1 MQPELLAPAGSL
13 DALKAA
19 VENGADA
26 VYMGGKEFS
35 ARAYAANFER
45 DEMEEAVKYAHAR
58 GVKIYITVNT
68 LLNDVEIWDA
78 LKYLHWLYNIG
89 IDAVIIQDLGLLLLS
104 NKILPEL
111 ELHAS
116 TQMTLHNSPGV
127 ALAYQSGIERA
138 VLAREVSIKETKDI
152 IAETNVEIETFIHG
166 ALCIS
171 YSGQCLMSSMIGGR
185 SGNRGRCAQP
195 CRMKYQ
201 LVNEHGELI
210 QVDADGEHLLSPKD
224 LKSIELLPKLVDA
237 GIAAFKLEGRM
248 KRPEYVAVVV
258 KNYRAALDRAV
269 KEAQNDYYVSEA
281 AERQLAQAFN
291 RDFTTGHLEQNPGRD
306 LMSYSRPNN
315 RGLFLGRI
323 KEIKGKKALVKLE
336 IPLSVGDGV
345 EIWVS
350 SGRLG
355 TKISEILLRE
365 RKNVQ
370 TAAPGELVLIELP
383 KARRGDRVFKTS
395 DAQLMEQAKKSYT
408 SPKEERVT
416 GISFHV
422 IGAVGKPLTLTAVTA
437 QGGQATVYGTFIG
450 ETARSKPITK
460 EVLEKQLVRL
470 GNTPYVLNELSAEME
485 QGVMYPISE
494 INELRRQ
501 VVERLMAGRQKDLA
515 NARVSEKIFNGR
527 VKTFYQEYEK
537 SINHPNKLKP
547 GLAVQVGSFAAAKA
561 ALDAG
566 ADRIIIGGERYN
578 RHAEFTLQSQQR
590 IITMAREADCSV
602 FIALPRIWLER
613 QKKQV
618 EDYLSVGREWKPDG
632 ILAGNI
638 GSIALIK
645 ELTPDIKI
653 AVDYTLNAFNSLAI
667 RQLTNWGADHVT
679 LSPELTFEQ
688 IAELKLHSNSE
699 CIAHG
704 RIPLMLSEHCLQGAL
719 TGGRTA
725 SSACSRPCRKQAVGL
740 KDRINMIFPVET
752 DEYCRMHIFNAKE
765 LCMIDDLDKFMAM
778 DVKWLRILAKEKDEN
793 QVAKIVDCYRKVLD
807 GVFSA
812 EHAKDLLEE
821 ISTQGYTKGHYYRGV
836 L

>member
-1 MQPELLAPAGSL
+1 
-13 DALKAA
+13 
-19 VENGADA
+19 
-26 VYMGGKEFS
+26 MGGKEFS

-365 RKNVQ
+365 RCSNC
-370 TAAPGELVLIELP
+370 
-383 KARRGDRVFKTS
+383 
-395 DAQLMEQAKKSYT
+395 
-408 SPKEERVT
+408 
-416 GISFHV
+416 
-422 IGAVGKPLTLTAVTA
+422 
-437 QGGQATVYGTFIG
+437 GT
-450 ETARSKPITK
+450 
-460 EVLEKQLVRL
+460 
-470 GNTPYVLNELSAEME
+470 
-485 QGVMYPISE
+485 
-494 INELRRQ
+494 
-501 VVERLMAGRQKDLA
+501 
-515 NARVSEKIFNGR
+515 
-527 VKTFYQEYEK
+527 
-537 SINHPNKLKP
+537 
-547 GLAVQVGSFAAAKA
+547 
-561 ALDAG
+561 
-566 ADRIIIGGERYN
+566 
-578 RHAEFTLQSQQR
+578 
-590 IITMAREADCSV
+590 
-602 FIALPRIWLER
+602 W
-613 QKKQV
+613 
-618 EDYLSVGREWKPDG
+618 
-632 ILAGNI
+632 
-638 GSIALIK
+638 
-645 ELTPDIKI
+645 
-653 AVDYTLNAFNSLAI
+653 
-667 RQLTNWGADHVT
+667 
-679 LSPELTFEQ
+679 
-688 IAELKLHSNSE
+688 
-699 CIAHG
+699 
-704 RIPLMLSEHCLQGAL
+704 
-719 TGGRTA
+719 
-725 SSACSRPCRKQAVGL
+725 
-740 KDRINMIFPVET
+740 
-752 DEYCRMHIFNAKE
+752 
-765 LCMIDDLDKFMAM
+765 
-778 DVKWLRILAKEKDEN
+778 
-793 QVAKIVDCYRKVLD
+793 
-807 GVFSA
+807 
-812 EHAKDLLEE
+812 
-821 ISTQGYTKGHYYRGV
+821 
-836 L
+836 

>member
-13 DALKAA
+13 EALKAA

-45 DEMEEAVKYAHAR
+45 EEMEEAVKFAHAR

-68 LLNDVEIWDA
+68 LLNDVEIEDA
-78 LKYLHWLYNIG
+78 LKYMHWLYNIG

-104 NKILPEL
+104 NEVLPEL

-116 TQMTLHNSPGV
+116 TQMTLHNSSGV
-127 ALAYQSGIERA
+127 ALAKQSGIDRA
-138 VLAREVSIKETKDI
+138 VLAREVSIKETKEI

-201 LVNEHGELI
+201 LVNEDGELI
-210 QVDADGEHLLSPKD
+210 QVDVDGEHLLSPKD
-224 LKSIELLPKLVDA
+224 LKSIELLPQLVDA

-258 KNYRAALDRAV
+258 KNYRAALDRAM
-269 KEAQNDYYVSEA
+269 KESQNEFYISEEE
-281 AERQLAQAFN
+281 ERQLAQAFN
-291 RDFTTGHLEQNPGRD
+291 RDFTTGHLEKNPGSD

-323 KEIKGKKALVKLE
+323 KEIKGKRALVKLE

-355 TKISEILLRE
+355 TRIGEIIREGKKI
-365 RKNVQ
+365 Q
-370 TAAPGELVLIELP
+370 TGAPGELVLLELP
-383 KARRGDRVFKTS
+383 KVRRGDRVFKTS

-416 GISFHV
+416 GISFKV
-422 IGAVGKPLTLTAVTA
+422 TGAIGKPLRLTAVTGH
-437 QGGQATVYGTFIG
+437 GGQATVFGTFIG
-450 ETARSKPITK
+450 ETARSRPITK

-470 GNTPYVLNELSAEME
+470 GNTPYVLDELSTEME

-501 VVERLMAGRQKDLA
+501 VVERLMAERQKKSA
-515 NARVSEKIFNGR
+515 NTRVQEVIFNGR
-527 VKTFYQEYEK
+527 LETFYQEFEK
-537 SINHPNKLKP
+537 SIKQPTKLKP

-561 ALDAG
+561 ALNAG

-590 IITMAREADCSV
+590 ITTMAREADCSV

-618 EDYLSVGREWKPDG
+618 RDYLSVVKEWKPDG

-638 GSIALIK
+638 GSIGLIK
-645 ELTPDIKI
+645 ELTPDIKM

-667 RQLTNWGADHVT
+667 KQLINWGADHVT

-719 TGGRTA
+719 TGGRTE
-725 SSACSRPCRKQAVGL
+725 SRACSRSCKKQAVGL

-765 LCMIDDLDKFMAM
+765 LCLIDDLDKFKAM
-778 DVKWLRILAKEKDEN
+778 DVKWLRILVKEKDEN
-793 QVAKIVDCYRKVLD
+793 QVARIVDSYRKVMD
-807 GVFSA
+807 GKLSV
-812 EHAKDLLEE
+812 EHAKALLEG